1 MSQRLVKLALFV
13 VIASTTWVARAT
25 EPGMTPTET
34 AAEYLSAMEAAD
46 LDAAALLFT
55 EESSIFESG
64 GVEGSWQDYR
74 DHHLG
79 PEIDAIDSFVI
90 SRGEATEEKSLDGS
104 MAFVA
109 WPIEYRI
116 ELADERIIESRGTVT
131 FVLERNEDRYKIR
144 HLHWSSRRKPADT
157 E

>member
-1 MSQRLVKLALFV
+1 MRQRLLKLALLV
-13 VIASTTWVARAT
+13 VIASTTWIARAT
-25 EPGMTPTET
+25 EPARSPTET

-55 EESSIFESG
+55 EKSSIFESG
-64 GVEGSWQDYR
+64 WQDYR

-90 SRGEATEEKSLDGS
+90 LRGEAAEEKSLDGS

-144 HLHWSSRRKPADT
+144 HLHWSSRRKQTDT